1 MFLRE
6 KLKGFSDSLLYQF
19 LLVSL
24 QLCDKKVR
32 FGHLV
37 VAIEHYTEGINM
49 QIWQVEILSWLQTR
63 AGSEAWG
70 NCAHVI
76 TFEAIFKLLYWRN
89 KPLFTAS
96 RFALNL
102 KTPFACQ
109 LQSSIPFSFKHRCL
123 IYFPIKTSFSS
134 AEFSLLLYNC
144 FIKTFLSHFLL
155 VHIMENFSSGCHLWF
170 HPVTSSS

>member
-63 AGSEAWG
+63 ASSEAWG
-70 NCAHVI
+70 NCAHAI
-76 TFEAIFKLLYWRN
+76 TLEAIFKLLY
-89 KPLFTAS
+89 
-96 RFALNL
+96 
-102 KTPFACQ
+102 
-109 LQSSIPFSFKHRCL
+109 
-123 IYFPIKTSFSS
+123 
-134 AEFSLLLYNC
+134 
-144 FIKTFLSHFLL
+144 
-155 VHIMENFSSGCHLWF
+155 
-170 HPVTSSS
+170 